1 MNISKEQIDALNA
14 VVTVN
19 IEKADYSEQVEKT
32 LKDYRKNANIPGF
45 RKGQVPM
52 GMVKKQYG
60 TAVKVDEINKILQES
75 LNNYITEEKLDILG
89 NPLPK
94 EETDFDWTSEDFKFN
109 FELGLAPEFEVKLQG
124 KEAIDAYKIVAT
136 NEMIEEQVT
145 SFQKQY
151 GTISPIDTAIEGSLV
166 AGIFENTDADI
177 SKQTTLDLAT
187 LQEGA
192 EKLFIGA
199 KVNDVVTLNIKEIF
213 KNNQLLVSQVGVSAE
228 LKDTIDVDVTFTI
241 SEINERILAEL
252 DQELFDKVYGE
263 GNVSTVTELKDKVKS
278 ETESQFAHQADQ
290 HLMNKVTESVIEN
303 TDFDLPAEFL
313 KKWLRTAGEK
323 ELSAEDA
330 AAEYEKSEKGLRF
343 QLIEGKII
351 KDNDLQIQFEEL
363 KDFAKKMIGNQYAQY
378 GMPTPSDEELE
389 STAARIF
396 QNQDEVK
403 RLSDQL
409 MSTKVLDF
417 YKENIKKKEKEVT
430 FEEFIAEAYDT
441 NEAK

>member
-19 IEKADYSEQVEKT
+19 IEKADYSERVDNV

-45 RKGQVPM
+45 RKGHVPM

-75 LNNYITEEKLDILG
+75 LNNFITEEKLDILG
-89 NPLPK
+89 NPLPQ
-94 EETDFDWTSEDFKFN
+94 ENETLDWNAEDFKFD

-124 KEAIDAYKIVAT
+124 KKAIDSYKIVAT
-136 NEMIEEQVT
+136 DEMIDEQIA

-151 GTISPIDTAIEGSLV
+151 GTLSPIETAVEGALV
-166 AGIFENTDADI
+166 AGIFENEDADI
-177 SKQTTLDLAT
+177 SKQTTLELDNLE
-187 LQEGA
+187 EGA
-192 EKLFIGA
+192 QKLFIGA
-199 KVNDVVTLNIKEIF
+199 KVNDVITLNTKEIF
-213 KNNQLLVSQVGVSAE
+213 KNSQLLVSQVGVSQE
-228 LKDTIDVDVTFTI
+228 LKDTIDVDVNFTI

-263 GNVSTVTELKDKVKS
+263 GTVKSVTELKEKIKS
-278 ETESQFAHQADQ
+278 ETENQFAHQADQ
-290 HLMNKVTESVIEN
+290 FLLNKVTESVIEN
-303 TDFDLPAEFL
+303 TEFDLPADFL

-323 ELSAEDA
+323 ELTAEEA
-330 AAEYEKSEKGLRF
+330 ATEYEKSEKGLRF

-363 KDFAKKMIGNQYAQY
+363 KDFAKKMIANQYAQY
-378 GMPTPSDEELE
+378 GMPAPSEEDLE
-389 STAARIF
+389 GTAARIF

-403 RLSDQL
+403 RLSEQL

-417 YKENIKKKEKEVT
+417 YKENVKTKVKEVS
-430 FEEFIAEAYDT
+430 FEEFIAEAYKTD
-441 NEAK
+441 EK

>member
-19 IEKADYSEQVEKT
+19 IEKADYSERVDNV

-45 RKGQVPM
+45 RKGHVPM

-60 TAVKVDEINKILQES
+60 TAVKVDEINKLLQES

-94 EETDFDWTSEDFKFN
+94 EGEDLDWASDDFKFD

-124 KEAIDAYKIVAT
+124 KKAIDTFKIVAT
-136 NEMIEEQVT
+136 EEMIEDQVA

-151 GTISPIDTAIEGSLV
+151 GTLSPIDAAVKGSLV
-166 AGIFENTDADI
+166 AGIFENEDADI
-177 SKQTTLDLAT
+177 SKQTTLELEN
-187 LQEGA
+187 LEEGA
-192 EKLFIGA
+192 QKLFIGA
-199 KVNDVVTLNIKEIF
+199 KINDVVTLNTKEIF
-213 KNNQLLVSQVGVSAE
+213 KNSQALVTQVGVSQE

-263 GNVSTVTELKDKVKS
+263 GAVKTVTELKDKVKS
-278 ETESQFAHQADQ
+278 ETETQFAHQSDQ
-290 HLMNKVTESVIEN
+290 FLLNKVTESVIES
-303 TDFDLPAEFL
+303 TDFELPAEFL

-323 ELSAEDA
+323 ELTEEEA

-351 KDNDLQIQFEEL
+351 KANDLQIQFEEL
-363 KDFAKKMIGNQYAQY
+363 KDFAKGMIANQYAQY
-378 GMPTPSDEELE
+378 GMPAPSDEELE
-389 STAARIF
+389 GTAARIF
-396 QNQDEVK
+396 QNQEEVK
-403 RLSDQL
+403 RLSEQL
-409 MSTKVLDF
+409 MSTKVLGY
-417 YKENIKKKEKEVT
+417 YKENVKVKEKEVS
-430 FEEFIAEAYDT
+430 FEEFIAEAYKND
-441 NEAK
+441 EA

>member
-19 IEKADYSEQVEKT
+19 IEKADYSERVDNI

-45 RKGQVPM
+45 RKGHVPM

-60 TAVKVDEINKILQES
+60 TAVKVDEINKLLQES
-75 LNNYITEEKLDILG
+75 LNNFITEEKLDILG

-94 EETDFDWTSEDFKFN
+94 EDGDFDWDAEEFKFN

-124 KEAIDAYKIVAT
+124 KKAIDTFKIVAT
-136 NEMIEEQVT
+136 EEMINDQVA

-151 GTISPIDTAIEGSLV
+151 GTLSPIDAAVENALV

-177 SKQTTLDLAT
+177 SKQTTLELEN
-187 LQEGA
+187 LEEGA
-192 EKLFIGA
+192 QKLFIGA
-199 KVNDVVTLNIKEIF
+199 KVNDVVTLNTKEIF
-213 KNNQLLVSQVGVSAE
+213 KNSQALVTQVGVAQE

-263 GNVSTVTELKDKVKS
+263 GAVTTVTELKDRVKS
-278 ETESQFAHQADQ
+278 DTEAQFAQQADQ
-290 HLMNKVTESVIEN
+290 FLLNKVTESVIEN

-323 ELSAEDA
+323 ELTEEEA

-363 KDFAKKMIGNQYAQY
+363 KDFAKGMIANQYAQY
-378 GMPTPSDEELE
+378 GMPAPSDEELE
-389 STAARIF
+389 GTAARIF
-396 QNQDEVK
+396 QNQEETK
-403 RLSDQL
+403 RLSEQL
-409 MSTKVLDF
+409 MSTKVLEF
-417 YKENIKKKEKEVT
+417 YKENVKVKEKEVS
-430 FEEFIAEAYDT
+430 FEEFIAEAYKT
-441 NEAK
+441 EEA